1 MLVGSITWLA
11 FGLILVACDTTV
23 YDVTQFGVDSSG
35 ARVSTSGIQAAI
47 SEASKNNGGIVYFP
61 EGTYRTGPIELKSG
75 ITLKVDD
82 EALITFVDYQEL
94 YPPFDAVL
102 PSGRKIHFDYTPLIR
117 ALGQKNISIVGSG
130 IIYGVGEIWWRWLQQ
145 TEKRAIFVYIDECD
159 GVLIEGV
166 QLSQSP
172 QYQINLKNTEHI
184 VIKDSILSSVGD
196 DVFPVGQRTDG
207 INCESCRYLHVKNVT
222 IRSGDDGI
230 ALQADK
236 QLKATEHVLIEDSKI
251 LSGPSGVAIGSNT
264 AGGVRNVTVRNIV
277 VNGTDRGLYIKSS
290 RGQGGIVEDIHFYN
304 VTLDKVGKE
313 AIVIAS
319 LFDGTDAGLHERNVE
334 PQPVTDTTPFVRNI
348 KFQGI
353 RGNSALEPV
362 FIVGLPEARIANITI
377 NDLSVKSDHNVFL
390 NQTQHI
396 VFNGKEQWN

>member
-1 MLVGSITWLA
+1 MFVGSITWLA
-11 FGLILVACDTTV
+11 FCLILVACDTTV

-35 ARVSTSGIQAAI
+35 ARVSTSGIQAVI
-47 SEASKNNGGIVYFP
+47 TEASKNNGGIVYFP
-61 EGTYRTGPIELKSG
+61 KGTYRTGPIELKSG

-82 EALITFVDYQEL
+82 EALIIFVDYQEL

-117 ALGQKNISIVGSG
+117 ALGQNNISIVGSG

-166 QLSQSP
+166 QLNQSP
-172 QYQINLKNTEHI
+172 QYQINLKSTEHT

-236 QLKATEHVLIEDSKI
+236 QLKATEHVLIENSKI

-264 AGGVRNVTVRNIV
+264 AGGVRNVTVRNCV

-290 RGQGGIVEDIHFYN
+290 RGQGGTVEDIHFYN
-304 VTLDKVGKE
+304 VTLEKIGKE

-319 LFDGTDAGLHERNVE
+319 LFDGTDAGLHERNLE
-334 PQPVTDTTPFVRNI
+334 PQPVTDTTPFVRNVN
-348 KFQGI
+348 FQGI

-362 FIVGLPEARIANITI
+362 FIVGLPEARIANVTI
-377 NDLSVKSDHNVFL
+377 NDLSVKSDRNVFC
-390 NQTQHI
+390 NQTEHI
-396 VFNGKEQWN
+396 VINGKEQ